1 MSFDAASFAIG
12 RQSGGGGVTIEPLPV
27 TANGTYTAE
36 EGTAY
41 TPVTVNVPNSYA
53 AGDEG
58 KAVRNGALAA
68 QTAATKTG
76 VGTYDT
82 TYNNSV
88 TFQLGAL
95 TNGAAAADI
104 ASGKTAYG
112 ADGRPITGTA
122 SGGGNPNY
130 VETITGTL
138 GNPWGNIDLQSLYD
152 ELVAGDASATITFLR
167 GTTERTRMTLFF
179 EPDTDVAA
187 GDNAFYTEG
196 VYLTAS
202 NMNVYSLYWYAG
214 ELEEANYTS
223 GASAKAIDF
232 SDNAEMLAK
241 VTTLT
246 IVHHPL
252 TGTLQ
257 AAEDATFGGN

>member
-1 MSFDAASFAIG
+1 MAWSIINKDVPGKVPVFRTFICDTVDDINTLPNGVAPGSEAFCAENGNVYVLGVNKVWVEKKSE
-12 RQSGGGGVTIEPLPV
+12 GGG
-27 TANGTYTAE
+27 
-36 EGTAY
+36 
-41 TPVTVNVPNSYA
+41 S
-53 AGDEG
+53 
-58 KAVRNGALAA
+58 
-68 QTAATKTG
+68 
-76 VGTYDT
+76 
-82 TYNNSV
+82 
-88 TFQLGAL
+88 
-95 TNGAAAADI
+95 
-104 ASGKTAYG
+104 
-112 ADGRPITGTA
+112 
-122 SGGGNPNY
+122 GGNPNY

-138 GNPWGNIDLQSLYD
+138 GNPWGNIDLQGLYD

-196 VYLTAS
+196 VYLTGS
-202 NMNVYSLYWYAG
+202 NMNVYSLYWYTG

-252 TGTLQ
+252 P
-257 AAEDATFGGN
+257 E